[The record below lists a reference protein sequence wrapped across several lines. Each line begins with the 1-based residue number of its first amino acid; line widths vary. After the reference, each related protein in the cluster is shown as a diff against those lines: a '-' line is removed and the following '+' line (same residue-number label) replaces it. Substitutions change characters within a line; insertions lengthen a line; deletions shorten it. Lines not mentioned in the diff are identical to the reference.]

1 MPTADQFLT
10 SPLIKLLLLGDSGAG
25 KTSALVSLL
34 EAGYNIRMLDMDKN
48 LLNLVLHTRKRCPDK
63 LSHLEYE
70 SYTDDYKA
78 TQGGLILKGPPR
90 AFTNMLGKLTE
101 WASVEDPNSILV
113 IDSLSAVGRAA
124 FEWAKGMNPASKD
137 PRQWYGAAQ
146 KAVEDT
152 IALLTSDQV
161 KQHVIV
167 ITHIKYA
174 ESDTG
179 SQKGYANSIGQALNT
194 VVPRYFSTMI
204 QAEVTGT
211 GTNLK
216 RELRTVPTGL
226 VDLKAPP
233 LDLPAK
239 LPLDS
244 GLAEIFAKLK
254 AA

>member
-1 MPTADQFLT
+1 MPTADQFL
-10 SPLIKLLLLGDSGAG
+10 SSALIKLLLLGDSGAG

-34 EAGYNIRMLDMDKN
+34 EADYKIKALDMDKN
-48 LLNLVLHTRKRCPDK
+48 LLNMVLHAKKRCPEK
-63 LSHLEYE
+63 LSNFEFE
-70 SYTDDYKA
+70 TYTDDYKA
-78 TQGGLILKGPPR
+78 TQAGLVLKGQPK
-90 AFTNMLGKLTE
+90 AFTNMLGKLSE
-101 WASVEDPNSILV
+101 WSALDDTNTIVV
-113 IDSLSAVGRAA
+113 VDSLSAVGRAA
-124 FEWAKGMNPASKD
+124 FEWAKGMNPMIKD

-146 KAVEDT
+146 KAVEDM
-152 IALLTSDQV
+152 IAMLTSDSF
-161 KQHVIV
+161 KTNVIV

-211 GTNLK
+211 GNNLK
-216 RELRTVPTGL
+216 RELRTQPTGL

-233 LDLPAK
+233 LDLPQK
-239 LPLDS
+239 LPLET

-254 AA
+254 TA